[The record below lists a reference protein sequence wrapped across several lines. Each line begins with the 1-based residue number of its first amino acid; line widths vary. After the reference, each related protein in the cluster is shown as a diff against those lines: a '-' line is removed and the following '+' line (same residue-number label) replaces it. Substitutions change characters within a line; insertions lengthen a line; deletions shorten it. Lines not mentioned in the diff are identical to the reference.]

1 MKVIGFIGAYS
12 KTNLLLNI
20 AKTLTELE
28 NKVLVIDTT
37 KLERSKYVVPSI
49 SPTKSYVTSF
59 ENTDFALGFEKM
71 ADLYNY
77 LGLEKTKELPYDYVL
92 IDVDDGNEFLEFKLD
107 KAEENYF
114 VTSFDLYSLRRGLVI
129 LEEIKIPV
137 KLTKVLFSYELRK
150 SDEEYLEY
158 LSNGYN
164 VMWNEYTVYF
174 TILGEDNR
182 VMEENQRVAQV
193 RLKKL
198 TTEYKESL
206 TMIVQDILKDV
217 NPSKI
222 RKIIKG

>member
-1 MKVIGFIGAYS
+1 M
-12 KTNLLLNI
+12 
-20 AKTLTELE
+20 
-28 NKVLVIDTT
+28 
-37 KLERSKYVVPSI
+37 
-49 SPTKSYVTSF
+49 
-59 ENTDFALGFEKM
+59 
-71 ADLYNY
+71 
-77 LGLEKTKELPYDYVL
+77 